1 MYSNKFLLAILIS
14 IKQNV
19 GNYFKHKR
27 LNPAMLHFCVICP
40 SFVHETLLIIKSSYL
55 FLSCYR
61 NEFQRE
67 LIFAYLIL
75 EKEKKILI
83 FVM

>member
-1 MYSNKFLLAILIS
+1 MYFNKFLLAILIS

-19 GNYFKHKR
+19 GNDFKHKW
-27 LNPAMLHFCVICP
+27 LNPAMLRFCVFCP
-40 SFVHETLLIIKSSYL
+40 SFVHEILLIIKSSYL
-55 FLSCYR
+55 FL

-67 LIFAYLIL
+67 LIFAYLVL
-75 EKEKKILI
+75 EKERKMLI